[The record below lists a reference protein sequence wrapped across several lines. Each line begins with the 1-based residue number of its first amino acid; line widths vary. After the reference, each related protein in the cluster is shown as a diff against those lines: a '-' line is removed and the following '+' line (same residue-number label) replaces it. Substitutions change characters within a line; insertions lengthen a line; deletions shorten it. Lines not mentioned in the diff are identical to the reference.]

1 MVNMTKKEDKKS
13 EESSETK
20 STKRESS
27 KAEKCTLRKVTD
39 KLYGGINFTWP
50 RLILFAI
57 GAAVL
62 TSIFL
67 IVPIFK
73 DTSFTKMGETLEAWI
88 FLAIIIIANS
98 KKPLESAL
106 KTFVFF
112 LISQPLIY
120 LVQVPFTWQGW
131 GIFQYYKFWF
141 ILTLCTF
148 PAAYIGWYIKKKN
161 WLSVI
166 ILMPMLILLALIAKD
181 GINHVIYEF
190 PHFLLM
196 VVFCIAQILL
206 YLYVF
211 TESVAQKIA
220 GLLAPIVVV
229 AAMLLMPQTVDFSS
243 TQFLPD
249 NPVLTENASIVVDNS
264 DIAEIRVSNPGEDS
278 TIFIHVHAYD
288 KTSFAIKDGDK
299 EYRYDINIYEDSLG
313 ISQIDITTKE

>member
-1 MVNMTKKEDKKS
+1 MSKQEDKKS
-13 EESSETK
+13 EKSPETK
-20 STKRESS
+20 KTKKESAG
-27 KAEKCTLRKVTD
+27 AEKCTLRKFAD
-39 KLYGGINFTWP
+39 KLYGGINITWP
-50 RLILFAI
+50 RLILFAV

-62 TSIFL
+62 TSTFL

-73 DTSFTKMGETLEAWI
+73 DTSFAKMGETLEAWI

-120 LVQVPFTWQGW
+120 LIQVPFNWQGW

-161 WLSVI
+161 WLSLV
-166 ILMPMLILLALIAKD
+166 ILMPILILLALIAKD
-181 GINHVIYEF
+181 GISHVIYEF
-190 PHFLLM
+190 PHLLLM
-196 VVFCIAQILL
+196 VVFCVAQILL

-211 TESVAQKIA
+211 TKNVAQKIA
-220 GLLAPIVVV
+220 GLLVPIVVV
-229 AAMLLMPQTVDFSS
+229 AAMLLMPQTVDFTS

-249 NPVLTENASIVVDNS
+249 NPVLTENAVIAVDNT
-264 DIAEIRVSNPGEDS
+264 DVAEIRVSNTGEDS

-288 KTSFAIKDGDK
+288 KTSFTIEDGDK
-299 EYRYDINIYEDSLG
+299 EYHYDINIYVDNLG
-313 ISQIDITTKE
+313 VSQIDITAKE

>member
-1 MVNMTKKEDKKS
+1 MSKHGDSKSEKSPETKKNKKSSVKEDK
-13 EESSETK
+13 
-20 STKRESS
+20 
-27 KAEKCTLRKVTD
+27 CTLKKLID

-50 RLILFAI
+50 KLIMFAV

-73 DTSFTKMGETLEAWI
+73 DTSFAKMGETLEAWI

-120 LVQVPFTWQGW
+120 LIQVPFTWQGW

-190 PHFLLM
+190 PHLLLM

-211 TESVAQKIA
+211 TENISQKIA
-220 GLLAPIVVV
+220 GFLAPIIVVV
-229 AAMLLMPQTVDFSS
+229 AMLLMPQTVDFTS

-249 NPVLTENASIVVDNS
+249 NPVLTENAVITVDNT
-264 DIAEIRVSNPGEDS
+264 DVAEIGVSNPGEDS
-278 TIFIHVHAYD
+278 TIFIRVHAYD
-288 KTSFAIKDGDK
+288 KTSFTIKDGDK

-313 ISQIDITTKE
+313 VSQIDITTK

>member
-1 MVNMTKKEDKKS
+1 MSKQEDKKS
-13 EESSETK
+13 EKSLETK
-20 STKRESS
+20 KTKKESAG
-27 KAEKCTLRKVTD
+27 AEKCTLRKFAD
-39 KLYGGINFTWP
+39 KLYGGINITWP
-50 RLILFAI
+50 RLILFAV

-73 DTSFTKMGETLEAWI
+73 DTSFAKMGETLEAWI

-120 LVQVPFTWQGW
+120 LIQVPFNWQGW
-131 GIFQYYKFWF
+131 GIFQYYRFWF

-161 WLSVI
+161 WLSLV
-166 ILMPMLILLALIAKD
+166 ILMPILILLALIAKD
-181 GINHVIYEF
+181 GISHVIYEF
-190 PHFLLM
+190 PHLLLM
-196 VVFCIAQILL
+196 VVFCFAQILL

-211 TESVAQKIA
+211 TKNVAQKIA
-220 GLLAPIVVV
+220 GLLVPIVVV
-229 AAMLLMPQTVDFSS
+229 AAMLLMPQTVDFTS

-249 NPVLTENASIVVDNS
+249 NPVLTENAVIVVDNT
-264 DIAEIRVSNPGEDS
+264 DVAEIRVSNTGEDS

-288 KTSFAIKDGDK
+288 KTSFTIKDGDK
-299 EYRYDINIYEDSLG
+299 EYHYDINIYVDNLG
-313 ISQIDITTKE
+313 VSQIDITAKE

>member
-1 MVNMTKKEDKKS
+1 MINMSKQEDKKS
-13 EESSETK
+13 EKSPETK
-20 STKRESS
+20 KTKKESAG
-27 KAEKCTLRKVTD
+27 AEKSALRKFAD
-39 KLYGGINFTWP
+39 KLYGGINITWP
-50 RLILFAI
+50 RLILFAV

-62 TSIFL
+62 TSTFL

-73 DTSFTKMGETLEAWI
+73 DTSFAKMGETLEAWI

-98 KKPLESAL
+98 KNPLESAL

-120 LVQVPFTWQGW
+120 LVQVPFNWQGW

-161 WLSVI
+161 WLSLV
-166 ILMPMLILLALIAKD
+166 ILMPMLILLTLIAKD
-181 GINHVIYEF
+181 GISHVIYEF
-190 PHFLLM
+190 PHLLLM
-196 VVFCIAQILL
+196 VIFCVAQILL

-211 TESVAQKIA
+211 TKNVTQKIV

-229 AAMLLMPQTVDFSS
+229 AATLLMPQTVDFAS

-249 NPVLTENASIVVDNS
+249 NPVLTENAVIAVDNT
-264 DIAEIRVSNPGEDS
+264 DVAEIRVSNTGEDS
-278 TIFIHVHAYD
+278 TIFIHVHTYG
-288 KTSFAIKDGDK
+288 KTSFTIKDGDK
-299 EYRYDINIYEDSLG
+299 EYHYDINIYVDNLG
-313 ISQIDITTKE
+313 VSQIDITTRE

>member
-1 MVNMTKKEDKKS
+1 MSKQEDKKS
-13 EESSETK
+13 EESPETK
-20 STKRESS
+20 KTKKESAG
-27 KAEKCTLRKVTD
+27 AEKCTLRKFAD
-39 KLYGGINFTWP
+39 KLYGGINITWP
-50 RLILFAI
+50 RLILFAV
-57 GAAVL
+57 GVAVL
-62 TSIFL
+62 TSTFL

-73 DTSFTKMGETLEAWI
+73 DTSFAKMGETLEAWI

-106 KTFVFF
+106 KTLVFF

-120 LVQVPFTWQGW
+120 LIQVPFNWQGW

-161 WLSVI
+161 WLSLV

-181 GINHVIYEF
+181 GISHVIYEF
-190 PHFLLM
+190 PHLLLM
-196 VVFCIAQILL
+196 VVFCVAQILL

-211 TESVAQKIA
+211 TKNVAQKIA

-229 AAMLLMPQTVDFSS
+229 AAMLLMPQTVDFTS

-249 NPVLTENASIVVDNS
+249 NPALTENAVIAVDNT
-264 DIAEIRVSNPGEDS
+264 DVAEIRVSNIGEDS
-278 TIFIHVHAYD
+278 TILIHVHAYD
-288 KTSFAIKDGDK
+288 KTSFTIKDGDK
-299 EYRYDINIYEDSLG
+299 EYHYDINIYVDNLG
-313 ISQIDITTKE
+313 VSQIDIAAKE

>member
-1 MVNMTKKEDKKS
+1 MINMSKQEDKKS
-13 EESSETK
+13 EKSPETK
-20 STKRESS
+20 KTKKESAG
-27 KAEKCTLRKVTD
+27 AEKCTLRKFAD
-39 KLYGGINFTWP
+39 KLYGGINITWP
-50 RLILFAI
+50 RLILFAV
-57 GAAVL
+57 GVAVL
-62 TSIFL
+62 TSTFL

-73 DTSFTKMGETLEAWI
+73 DTSFAKMGETLEAWI

-120 LVQVPFTWQGW
+120 LIQVPFNWQGW

-161 WLSVI
+161 WLSLV

-181 GINHVIYEF
+181 GISHVIYEF
-190 PHFLLM
+190 PHLLLM
-196 VVFCIAQILL
+196 VVFCVAQILL
-206 YLYVF
+206 YLYAF
-211 TESVAQKIA
+211 TKNVAQKIA
-220 GLLAPIVVV
+220 GLLVPIVVV
-229 AAMLLMPQTVDFSS
+229 AAMLLMPQTVDFTS

-249 NPVLTENASIVVDNS
+249 NPVLTENAAIAVDNT
-264 DIAEIRVSNPGEDS
+264 DVAEIRVSNTGEDS

-288 KTSFAIKDGDK
+288 KTSFTIKDGDK
-299 EYRYDINIYEDSLG
+299 EYHYDINIYVDNLG
-313 ISQIDITTKE
+313 VSQIDITAKE

>member
-1 MVNMTKKEDKKS
+1 MKSPEAKKNKKS
-13 EESSETK
+13 SVKE
-20 STKRESS
+20 
-27 KAEKCTLRKVTD
+27 EKCTLKKLID

-50 RLILFAI
+50 KLIMFAV

-73 DTSFTKMGETLEAWI
+73 DTSFAKMGETLEAWI

-120 LVQVPFTWQGW
+120 LMQVPFNWQGW

-161 WLSVI
+161 WLSLV
-166 ILMPMLILLALIAKD
+166 ILMPILILLALIAKD

-190 PHFLLM
+190 PHLLLM

-249 NPVLTENASIVVDNS
+249 NPVLTEKASIIVDNP
-264 DIAEIRVSNPGEDS
+264 DIAEIRVSNTGEDS

-288 KTSFAIKDGDK
+288 KTSFTIKDSDK

-313 ISQIDITTKE
+313 VSQIDITTK

>member
-1 MVNMTKKEDKKS
+1 MSKHGDSKSVKSPETKKNKKS
-13 EESSETK
+13 SVKE
-20 STKRESS
+20 
-27 KAEKCTLRKVTD
+27 EKCTLKKLID

-50 RLILFAI
+50 KLIMFAV

-73 DTSFTKMGETLEAWI
+73 DTSFAKMGETLEAWI

-120 LVQVPFTWQGW
+120 LIQVPFNWQGW

-161 WLSVI
+161 WLSLV
-166 ILMPMLILLALIAKD
+166 ILMPILILLALIAKD

-190 PHFLLM
+190 PHLLLM

-249 NPVLTENASIVVDNS
+249 NPVLTEKASIIVDNP
-264 DIAEIRVSNPGEDS
+264 DIAEIRVSNTGEDS

-288 KTSFAIKDGDK
+288 KTSFTIKDSDK

-313 ISQIDITTKE
+313 VSQIDITTK

>member
-1 MVNMTKKEDKKS
+1 MSKQEDKKS
-13 EESSETK
+13 EKSPETK
-20 STKRESS
+20 KTKKESAG
-27 KAEKCTLRKVTD
+27 AEKCTLRKFAD
-39 KLYGGINFTWP
+39 KLYGGINITWP
-50 RLILFAI
+50 RLILFAV

-62 TSIFL
+62 TSTFL

-73 DTSFTKMGETLEAWI
+73 DTSFAKMGETLEAWI

-120 LVQVPFTWQGW
+120 LIQVPFNWQGW

-148 PAAYIGWYIKKKN
+148 PAAYIGWYIRKKN
-161 WLSVI
+161 WLSLV

-181 GINHVIYEF
+181 GISHVIYEF
-190 PHFLLM
+190 PHLLLM
-196 VVFCIAQILL
+196 VVFCVAQILL

-211 TESVAQKIA
+211 TKNVAQKIA
-220 GLLAPIVVV
+220 GLLVPIVVV
-229 AAMLLMPQTVDFSS
+229 AAMLLMPQTVDFTS

-249 NPVLTENASIVVDNS
+249 NPVLTENAVIAVDNT
-264 DIAEIRVSNPGEDS
+264 DVAEIRVSNTGEDS
-278 TIFIHVHAYD
+278 IIFIHVHAYD
-288 KTSFAIKDGDK
+288 KTSFTIKDGDK
-299 EYRYDINIYEDSLG
+299 EYHYDINIYVDNLG
-313 ISQIDITTKE
+313 VSQIDITAKE